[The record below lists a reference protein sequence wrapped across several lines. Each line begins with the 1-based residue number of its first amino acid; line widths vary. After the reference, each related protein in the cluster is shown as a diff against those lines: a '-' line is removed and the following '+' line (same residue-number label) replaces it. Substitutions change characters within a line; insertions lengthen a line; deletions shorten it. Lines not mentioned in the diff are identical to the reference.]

1 MAANIVGA
9 LEPELQ
15 NLVKES
21 RILLVGS
28 GGIGCEVLK
37 NLVLTGFSELEV
49 IDLDTIEV
57 SNLNRQFLF
66 HKESVG
72 KPKSQ
77 VARESVLK
85 FNPNVNILSHVGDI
99 MDQRYGGAFFK
110 KFKLVI
116 NALDNRKARTHVN
129 RMCLSYS
136 IPLIES
142 GTTGYDGQVEVIIK
156 GKSMCYECLPKAT
169 PKVYPMCTIR
179 NTPKEPIHC
188 IVWAK
193 FLFGELFGQSDEER
207 VSLDVNS
214 KESSSSSEENVFKMS
229 TRDWAINNDYDK
241 EKLLKKIFF
250 DDIHYMLYN
259 MPDLYNEKAI
269 KPVPLD
275 ESLLNQRSDYKQAS
289 DTDILDL
296 PQNITMFLDSVDSIK
311 EKLKISDN
319 NLLVWDKDEDD
330 FMNFV
335 VSSSNI
341 RSATFNIPLLS
352 HFEIKSKA
360 GNIIPAIA
368 TANAII
374 AGQIVI
380 HALRILKG
388 KIENC
393 QSVFLRGIPNHRGA
407 MLVKDKKLQEPRPKC
422 NVCSTEG
429 NIIFV
434 TDVNNLTLRQFED
447 LVLKQKLN
455 IVAPDVMVDNRI
467 VISSDEDDELDTYKR
482 LLSELK
488 IREGSVFTVDDY
500 FQSYRVKMTLYHKER
515 ENEEDPLFEIFAS
528 EDDYIKSTNGNNGL
542 DKLEEENNDCLI
554 EEKNNEINV
563 SDISK
568 IDNSHSLNKINKTEL
583 KVEEVDKEPTTLK
596 SDVQENDVDKDVSL
610 KRKTDDVEETTEA
623 KKIRVDAA
631 VENNEELIPKRKN
644 DNEVI
649 PESKQNC
656 DDE

>member
-9 LEPELQ
+9 LEPGLQ

-37 NLVLTGFSELEV
+37 NLVLMGFSELEV

-66 HKESVG
+66 QKESVG

-77 VARESVLK
+77 VAKESVLK

-99 MDQRYGGAFFK
+99 MDQKYGGAFFK

-142 GTTGYDGQVEVIIK
+142 GTTGYSGQVEVIIK
-156 GKSMCYECLPKAT
+156 GKSMCYECLPKAA

-214 KESSSSSEENVFKMS
+214 KESSSTSEENALKMS
-229 TRDWAINNDYDK
+229 TREWAVKNDYDK

-250 DDIHYMLYN
+250 DDIKYMLYK
-259 MPDLYNEKAI
+259 MPDLYNDKAI
-269 KPVPLD
+269 KPVPLN
-275 ESLLNQRSDYKQAS
+275 ESLINQRSDYKQAS

-296 PQNITMFLDSVDSIK
+296 PQNITMFLDSVDLIK
-311 EKLKISDN
+311 EKLISGDN
-319 NLLVWDKDEDD
+319 NPLVWDKDEDD

-393 QSVFLRGIPNHRGA
+393 QSVFLRGIPNHRGG
-407 MLVKDKKLQEPRPKC
+407 MLVKDKKLQEPSPKC
-422 NVCSTEG
+422 NVCAIEG
-429 NIIFV
+429 SLILV
-434 TDVNNLTLRQFED
+434 TDVNNLTIRQFED
-447 LVLKQKLN
+447 LILKQKLN
-455 IVAPDVMVDNRI
+455 IVAPDVLVDNRMI
-467 VISSDEDDELDTYKR
+467 ISSDEVDNLDMYKY
-482 LLSELK
+482 LLSEMK
-488 IREGSVFTVDDY
+488 ISEGSVFSIDDF
-500 FQSYRVKMTLYHKER
+500 FQSFSIKMTLYHKER
-515 ENEEDPLFEIFAS
+515 VSEEDPLFEIFAS

-542 DKLEEENNDCLI
+542 DELEEENNDCLI
-554 EEKNNEINV
+554 EEKNNEIDV
-563 SDISK
+563 SDTSK
-568 IDNSHSLNKINKTEL
+568 IDKSHSLNIINKTEST
-583 KVEEVDKEPTTLK
+583 VEEVIKGPAALIC
-596 SDVQENDVDKDVSL
+596 DVQENAIDKELPL
-610 KRKTDDVEETTEA
+610 KRKSEDVEEATEA
-623 KKIRVDAA
+623 KKICVDAT
-631 VENNEELIPKRKN
+631 VENNEELTPKRKN
-644 DNEVI
+644 DNEET
-649 PESKQNC
+649 PESKKSRV
-656 DDE
+656 DE

>member
-1 MAANIVGA
+1 MAASIVGA
-9 LEPELQ
+9 LEPGLQ

-37 NLVLTGFSELEV
+37 NLVLMGFSELEV

-66 HKESVG
+66 QKESVG

-85 FNPNVNILSHVGDI
+85 FNPNVNILAHVGDI
-99 MDQRYGGAFFK
+99 MDQKYGSAFFK

-116 NALDNRKARTHVN
+116 NALDNRMARTHVN

-142 GTTGYDGQVEVIIK
+142 GTTGYSGQVEVIIK
-156 GKSMCYECLPKAT
+156 GKSQCYECLPKAT

-193 FLFGELFGQSDEER
+193 FLFSELFGQNDEK
-207 VSLDVNS
+207 VSLDVNT
-214 KESSSSSEENVFKMS
+214 KADSSSTAENSFGMS
-229 TRDWAINNDYDK
+229 TREWAIHNNYDK
-241 EKLLKKIFF
+241 EKILKKIFF
-250 DDIHYMLYN
+250 DDIKFMLYN
-259 MPDLYNEKAI
+259 MPHLYNEKAI
-269 KPVPLD
+269 KPIPLD
-275 ESLLNQRSDYKQAS
+275 ESLLNQRSDYKNVS
-289 DTDILDL
+289 DTEVLDL

-311 EKLKISDN
+311 MKLKSGEN
-319 NLLVWDKDEDD
+319 NILVWDKDEDD

-335 VSSSNI
+335 VASSNI

-393 QSVFLRGIPNHRGA
+393 QSVFLRGIPNHRGG
-407 MLVKDKKLQEPRPKC
+407 MLVKDKKLQEPSPKC
-422 NVCSTEG
+422 NVCSVEG
-429 NIIFV
+429 SLILV
-434 TDVNNLTLRQFED
+434 TDVSHVTVRQFED
-447 LVLKQKLN
+447 IVLKQKLN
-455 IVAPDVMVDNRI
+455 IVAPDIIVDNRMI
-467 VISSDEDDELDTYKR
+467 ISSDEEDELNMYDLR
-482 LLSELK
+482 LCDLE
-488 IREGSVFTVDDY
+488 IGDGSVFSVDDF
-500 FQSYRVKMTLYHKER
+500 FQNFKIKITLYNQER
-515 ENEEDPLFEIFAS
+515 VNEEDPLFEIFSS
-528 EDDYIKSTNGNNGL
+528 EEDFLKSTNEKNGFGEP
-542 DKLEEENNDCLI
+542 EEENNDCII
-554 EEKNNEINV
+554 EEKNNEI
-563 SDISK
+563 DISNTSK
-568 IDNSHSLNKINKTEL
+568 IDNSHSLNIIDETDSLVEDNGQTAL
-583 KVEEVDKEPTTLK
+583 KYDAQEY
-596 SDVQENDVDKDVSL
+596 DVNQVS
-610 KRKTDDVEETTEA
+610 KRKTEDMAETSEA
-623 KKIRVDAA
+623 QKIYVDPV
-631 VENNEELIPKRKN
+631 VENNEVLTPKRKN
-644 DNEVI
+644 DNEEMS
-649 PESKQNC
+649 ESKKSRV
-656 DDE
+656 DE